1 MQAGWGRQSRIPQ
14 SAVVMVA
21 SGQIGWDVLQVSGL
35 MLDPSVYSDPFAR
48 DNLPPQDLCPVF
60 EGLEALGYPK
70 RFNAAAELIDEG
82 VRAGFGSRIALRTPA
97 ATWTYDELLDKANRI
112 AAVLKHDFGL
122 EPGNRVLL
130 RAANNTMKAAC
141 WLGVLKAGGIAVA
154 TMPLLRAQELSY
166 MLGKAQV
173 QFALCDARLADE
185 LGKAA
190 AGAPAL
196 KTVLFHSDA
205 PDGLEA
211 LMARQSGSFDNVI
224 PSHDDVALIAFTS
237 GTTGLSKATMHF
249 HRDVLAIADCLPRH
263 ILKPTPD
270 DVFLG
275 SAPFAFTFGLG
286 AMLVFPLRFGASAAM
301 LEQPTPDA
309 MLSAIEREGVTRLFT
324 VPTLYRAMTPLAAG
338 YDVSSLKTCIS
349 SGEHMPLSVFEGWY
363 RATGIGLTNS
373 IGSTEMLHGFLANLD
388 THRVPGAVGKAA
400 PGYRAMVV
408 DDDMNPLPPGQIGK
422 LAVRGPT
429 GCRYLDDAERQKKYV
444 RDGWNL
450 TGDAFETDE
459 DGNFWYHARTDD
471 MIVSAGYNI
480 SGAEVEGVL
489 LQHPDVAECAVV
501 GLPNE
506 ERGQIV
512 AAYVVLR
519 EESQNGDAMKREL
532 QELVKAQIAPYKY
545 PRSIEFVAALPK
557 TITGKIQRSALREQL

>member
-1 MQAGWGRQSRIPQ
+1 
-14 SAVVMVA
+14 
-21 SGQIGWDVLQVSGL
+21 
-35 MLDPSVYSDPFAR
+35 MLDPSTYPDGFAR
-48 DNLPPQDLCPVF
+48 DRLPPFDLWPQF
-60 EGLEALGYPK
+60 EGLEALAYPR
-70 RFNAAAELIDEG
+70 RFNAAVELIDRQ
-82 VRAGFGSRIALRTPA
+82 VAAGFGPRLAIRTQA

-112 AAVLKHDFGL
+112 AAVLTRDLGL
-122 EPGNRVLL
+122 VPGNRVLL
-130 RAANNTMKAAC
+130 RSANNAMKAAA

-166 MLGKAQV
+166 MLDKARV

-185 LGKAA
+185 LDKAA
-190 AGAPAL
+190 ASVPEL
-196 KTVLFHSDA
+196 KTVHFHTEAS
-205 PDGLEA
+205 DGLEA
-211 LMARQSGSFDNVI
+211 RMARQSGAFDNVI
-224 PSHDDVALIAFTS
+224 PSHDDVSLIAFTS
-237 GTTGLSKATMHF
+237 GTTGLSKATVHF

-263 ILKPTPD
+263 ILKPVPD
-270 DVFLG
+270 DVFAG

-286 AMLVFPLRFGASAAM
+286 AMLVFPLRFGGSAVM
-301 LEQPTPDA
+301 LEQPTPDN
-309 MLSAIEREGVTRLFT
+309 MLTAIEREGVTRLFT

-338 YDVSSLKTCIS
+338 YDVSSLKSCIS
-349 SGEHMPLSVFEGWY
+349 SGEHMPLAVFEGWH
-363 RATGIGLTNS
+363 RATGVYLMNS
-373 IGSTEMLHGFLANLD
+373 IGSTEMLHGFLINQDAQNI
-388 THRVPGAVGKAA
+388 PGAVGKAA

-408 DDDMNPLPPGQIGK
+408 DEAMNPLPPGQVGR

-429 GCRYLDDAERQKKYV
+429 GCRYLDDVERQQKYV
-444 RDGWNL
+444 QGGWNL
-450 TGDAFETDE
+450 TGDAFETDA

-489 LQHPDVAECAVV
+489 LQHPAVAECAVV

-519 EESQNGDAMKREL
+519 AGAANGSAMKREL
-532 QELVKAQIAPYKY
+532 QDLVKTQIAPYKY

-557 TITGKIQRSALREQL
+557 TITGKIQRSALRDGR